1 MGDNKYIVDEDG
13 NYMIFSNTIHH
24 KTAQCAS
31 SRHARVPCVG
41 AGFIGIGPDGVAC
54 WGYSE
59 SLGIKSRGVEDAKVI
74 AHRLNLKVNT
84 PVPQ

>member
-24 KTAQCAS
+24 NTAQCAS

-41 AGFIGIGPDGVAC
+41 AGFIGIGPNGVAC

-59 SLGIKSRGVEDAKVI
+59 SLGIKSRGDLDAEVI
-74 AHRLNLKVNT
+74 ARRLNLKVNKRE
-84 PVPQ
+84 VA